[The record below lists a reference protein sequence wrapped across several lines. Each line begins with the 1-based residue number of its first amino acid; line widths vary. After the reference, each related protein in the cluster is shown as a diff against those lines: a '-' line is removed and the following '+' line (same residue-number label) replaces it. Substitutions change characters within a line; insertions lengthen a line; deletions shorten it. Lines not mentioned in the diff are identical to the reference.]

1 MRKNLLHKIKT
12 FWVENYKFLLA
23 IVLIFALFMIELP
36 YKIYAPGGMVDL
48 SERVSVEEG
57 QEYDG
62 TLGMAYV
69 SMVKGSIP
77 YLLLSYVIP
86 DWDIV
91 SESELKYDNETM
103 EEKIEADKISTEQ
116 SIDSAI
122 IAAYRLAGK
131 EIEIESENVHIT
143 YIDEQANTDL
153 EILDVVKSVNGVE
166 VKSTEELKSL
176 IQNYA
181 AGEEVEFLVERDG
194 KERECHATLYDTDDG
209 VKVGVALTVT
219 YNYQEEP
226 EASITMKQSES
237 GPSGGLMMSL
247 AIYNSLV
254 DEDITKGKTVVGTGT
269 IDIDGN
275 VGAIG
280 GVKYKLIGAV
290 KNKADVFLV
299 PKDNYEEAIEV
310 KNEKGYEITI
320 LAVDTLSDAI
330 ESLESLD

>member
-1 MRKNLLHKIKT
+1 MRKNLLHKIKA

-23 IVLIFALFMIELP
+23 IVLIFALFMIDLP

-91 SESELKYDNETM
+91 PESELKLENETM
-103 EEKIEADKISTEQ
+103 EEKIEADKIATIQ
-116 SIDSAI
+116 SVDSAI
-122 IAAYRLAGK
+122 IAAYKEAGNPVEVK
-131 EIEIESENVHIT
+131 KENVHIT

-153 EILDVVKSVNGVE
+153 EMLDIVKSVNGE
-166 VKSTEELKSL
+166 VVSSTEELKSL
-176 IQNYA
+176 IESYEPGDVVTFQ
-181 AGEEVEFLVERDG
+181 VERDG
-194 KERECHATLYDTDDG
+194 EERECHATLYDTEDG
-209 VKVGVALTVT
+209 VKVGISLTVT
-219 YNYQEEP
+219 YNYEEEP

-254 DEDITKGKTVVGTGT
+254 SEDITKGRTVVGTGT

-275 VGAIG
+275 VGEIG
-280 GVKYKLIGAV
+280 GVKYKLIGAE
-290 KNKADVFLV
+290 KKDADVFLV
-299 PKDNYEEAIEV
+299 PSENYEEAVEV
-310 KNEKGYEITI
+310 AEEKNYDITI
-320 LAVDTLSDAI
+320 LSVDTLSDAI
-330 ESLESLD
+330 AQLEALS